1 MKKVRVA
8 ATGLLALTSAGLLA
22 RTQADRPQFR
32 AGVEL
37 IQLDVAVLDDKRQ
50 PVRGLTV
57 ADFTVLE
64 DGVPRPIKAFTPI
77 ELEALAPGSAP
88 AWASDV
94 VPDVTTNRIGAQE
107 GRLVV
112 ILMDR
117 SIPAHQP
124 AITARQIAAASI
136 AALGIND
143 LAAVV
148 STNNGAVQNFTTDR
162 ARLLRAVNASDPSSG
177 VSKEAEA
184 VMAGVG
190 IVLDP
195 LADGR
200 CLCGLCVPDTITR
213 VADALRDTP
222 RRRKT
227 LLFIGSS
234 VIWQSSRPVAEAGE
248 DVGCEV
254 RLKDARNAMFA
265 AVDRA
270 NLTIHSI
277 DPQGLVN
284 AGPQTQAF
292 TRGGFDGGPSARLR
306 QQQIDTKNVMTGRQS
321 LEVLPERTGGR
332 TIVGRNNP
340 ADAVPEII
348 RESEAYYVL
357 GVEPADSRRSARPRS
372 IEVKVARKGVR
383 AYAQRQ
389 FAATS
394 IANAGTSTAPPAPQD
409 DAIRRLLPSAARPLA
424 IAVAAFASP
433 DSAKAVVNVNIDAS
447 AFARSGGAPTPL
459 DITVLAVDPW
469 GRSVASARQTSTVAI
484 NRFAPAGEER
494 PGPLPDVNVESRLE
508 LPRGDYAIRVA
519 VNDPAGGAVASVF
532 ADVTIPAFAS
542 APLSLSD
549 VAIEASNAVSAKPSP
564 TTRRAFRRGETVRA
578 VMQIYQGTQRRDA
591 IVPVAMRVRI
601 LDAKGSA
608 VRDQSLPFTQG
619 MFANRRA
626 DCLITVP
633 LASLPAGEYLL
644 KLDAA
649 ADRQTAARALR
660 FTVE

>member
-1 MKKVRVA
+1 MTVRSVA
-8 ATGLLALTSAGLLA
+8 AIGLLALTTTAVVAQSPSE
-22 RTQADRPQFR
+22 RRQFR

-37 IQLDVAVLDDKRQ
+37 MQLDVSVLDDKRQ
-50 PVRGLTV
+50 PVRGLTA

-77 ELEALAPGSAP
+77 ELDTRAPSGGP
-88 AWASDV
+88 VWAGDV
-94 VPDVTTNRIGAQE
+94 VPDVTTNRVGEQD

-117 SIPAHQP
+117 SVPAHQP
-124 AITARQIAAASI
+124 TITARQVATASI
-136 AALGIND
+136 DALGPHD

-148 STNNGAVQNFTTDR
+148 STNNGAVQNFTSDR
-162 ARLLRAVNASDPSSG
+162 ARLRRALHASDPSAG

-200 CLCGLCVPDTITR
+200 CLCGLCVMETITR
-213 VADALRDTP
+213 VADAVRDTP

-234 VIWQSSRPVAEAGE
+234 VIWQASRPVAEAGE
-248 DVGCEV
+248 DVGCEM

-340 ADAVPEII
+340 ADAVLEII
-348 RESEAYYVL
+348 RESEAYYVIA
-357 GVEPADSRRSARPRS
+357 VEPRDPQRPDRPKA

-389 FAATS
+389 FAATA
-394 IANAGTSTAPPAPQD
+394 IANAGAAIAPPAPQGE
-409 DAIRRLLPSAARPLA
+409 AITRLLPSAARPLA
-424 IAVAAFASP
+424 IGVAAFASP
-433 DSAKAVVNVNIDAS
+433 DSAKAIVNVNIDAR
-447 AFARSGGAPTPL
+447 AFARSDGAPTPL

-484 NRFAPAGEER
+484 SRFAPGRQAAA
-494 PGPLPDVNVESRLE
+494 PDVTIESRLE
-508 LPRGDYAIRVA
+508 LPRGDYAVRVA
-519 VNDPAGGAVASVF
+519 VSDPAGGAVASVF
-532 ADVTIPAFAS
+532 ADVTVPAFES

-549 VAIEASNAVSAKPSP
+549 VAIEASGAASARPSP
-564 TTRRAFRRGETVRA
+564 TTRRTFRRGETVRA
-578 VMQIYQGTQRRDA
+578 VLQIYQGTRRRDA
-591 IVPVAMRVRI
+591 IVPVTMRVQI
-601 LDAKGSA
+601 VDAKGSA
-608 VRDQSLPFTQG
+608 VRDQTLPFTAT
-619 MFANRRA
+619 MFTNRRA
-626 DCLITVP
+626 DCLITLP
-633 LASLPAGEYLL
+633 LANLAAGDYLL

-649 ADRQTAARALR
+649 ADRQTAARAVR
-660 FTVE
+660 FAVE